1 MERHTQRTKAVA
13 EADVRV
19 CGDEVAAAVA
29 SLIAAVDRLGK
40 ANGVRTEF
48 CVNLSDDLRLVKH
61 HIDVRKG
68 EASAEVARYEQY
80 ERYDR
85 ERHRLVTQI
94 EDLNEALDSKKKALA
109 ALELE
114 EQAFRRGRVLDGR
127 PADEVKR
134 RSEGLLPAPTIV
146 LPAPRKSAAKKRLP
160 DLKPAPPINLEDE
173 CLF

>member
-1 MERHTQRTKAVA
+1 MERHTQRSKAVA

-19 CGDEVAAAVA
+19 CGDEVAATVA
-29 SLIAAVDRLGK
+29 SLIATVDRLGK

-68 EASAEVARYEQY
+68 EASAEVALY
-80 ERYDR
+80 ERYYR
-85 ERHRLVTQI
+85 ERHHLVTRI
-94 EDLNEALDSKKKALA
+94 DYLNEALDSKKKALA

-114 EQAFRRGRVLDGR
+114 EQVFLRGRVLDGR
-127 PADEVKR
+127 PPDEVKR

-146 LPAPRKSAAKKRLP
+146 LPAPRKSDAKKLLP
-160 DLKPAPPINLEDE
+160 NLKPAPPINVEDE
-173 CLF
+173 CLL